1 MLNKMFDEF
10 NDTYQV
16 ERKELSL
23 ANAEKAHQLI
33 KDEVIELG
41 AEVETAKITGKLDSA
56 AVVKEAIDNIY
67 ITAQKLR
74 EMGVNVDESL
84 AEVHRSN
91 MSKVL
96 TTDSVHSLN
105 NELSVAVGR
114 YPDAELIKVDGGYV
128 MYSKSQQKVIKP
140 TKTYYSEAN
149 ITPDMYGE

>member
-16 ERKELSL
+16 ERKELNL
-23 ANAEKAHQLI
+23 ANVEKAHQLI

-56 AVVKEAIDNIY
+56 AAVKEAIDTIY

-74 EMGVNVDESL
+74 EVGVNVDASL

-96 TTDSVHSLN
+96 TTDSVHALN
-105 NELSVAVGR
+105 NELSVAVER
-114 YPDAELIKVDGGYV
+114 YRDAELIPVDGGYV

-140 TKTYYSEAN
+140 TKTYYSEAR
-149 ITPDMYGE
+149 ITPDVYGE